1 VFEKFSNCR
10 RHVIRTDATFY
21 DSEPTRDLSPVIA
34 RYNRDHTA
42 RSCNTITK
50 PLYSPT
56 GFLHA
61 RQPVLVHKLAR
72 ILSEARSPKP
82 IPFFRRRDI
91 EALFGLKKR
100 QAVNLMHRIGAI
112 RVSRELAVDK
122 RDLIAWL
129 EQMLENPSVSIEQ
142 RRHERVI
149 DRIVELKAETAA
161 RAIKI
166 VLPEPKQ
173 TVQLPEGVSL
183 EPGLLT
189 ISFDNE
195 QQLLERLFLLAR
207 VLATQPHVLSAAS
220 RPR

>member
-1 VFEKFSNCR
+1 MPDYPS
-10 RHVIRTDATFY
+10 Y
-21 DSEPTRDLSPVIA
+21 L
-34 RYNRDHTA
+34 
-42 RSCNTITK
+42 
-50 PLYSPT
+50 
-56 GFLHA
+56 
-61 RQPVLVHKLAR
+61 HKLTE
-72 ILSEARSPKP
+72 ILVEAQAPKP

-122 RDLIAWL
+122 RDLIRWL
-129 EQMLENPSVSIEQ
+129 EQMIQDPSVAIEQ

-166 VLPEPKQ
+166 VLPDPKAS
-173 TVQLPEGVSL
+173 VELPDGVSL
-183 EPGLLT
+183 RPGRLT
-189 ISFDNE
+189 VSFGSG

-207 VLATQPHVLSAAS
+207 VLAADLNVLYGLGMDGAAEGQVVE
-220 RPR
+220 